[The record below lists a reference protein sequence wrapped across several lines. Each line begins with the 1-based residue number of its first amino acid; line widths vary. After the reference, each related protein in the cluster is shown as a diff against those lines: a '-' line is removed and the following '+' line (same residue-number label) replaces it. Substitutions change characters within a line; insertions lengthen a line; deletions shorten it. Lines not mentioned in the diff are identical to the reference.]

1 MIAEAA
7 DHATDLRD
15 PVRGIQLLEGDGA
28 AKLDSGPAEEGWS
41 TVQWRKELG
50 AGWRREEEGKVRG
63 GGNRWDPARR
73 GWCRVRAGV
82 WSSWRV
88 DPRRV
93 VARSVG
99 RD

>member
-7 DHATDLRD
+7 DHATALRD
-15 PVRGIQLLEGDGA
+15 PVRGIQLLEWDGA
-28 AKLDSGPAEEGWS
+28 AKLDGGPAEECWS
-41 TVQWRKELG
+41 TVQLRKKLG
-50 AGWRREEEGKVRG
+50 VGWRREEEGKVRG
-63 GGNRWDPARR
+63 GADRWDPASR
-73 GWCRVRAGV
+73 GWCRVRAVV

-93 VARSVG
+93 IAWSAG